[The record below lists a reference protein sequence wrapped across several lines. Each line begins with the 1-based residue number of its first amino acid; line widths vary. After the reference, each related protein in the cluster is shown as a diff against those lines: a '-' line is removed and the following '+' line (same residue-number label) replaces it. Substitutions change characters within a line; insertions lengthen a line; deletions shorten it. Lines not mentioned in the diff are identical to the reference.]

1 MVSPPEWDVVRR
13 EVQAA
18 LVAHTSVRMQ
28 LARCAR
34 IEVYTDGSAPQQ
46 NPGGSTG
53 FAAIVLGFAPC
64 QATEPAVRLDVG
76 GYLPGRTADPP
87 TTNNRAEIAK
97 LAEAAGLMRLDMGRA
112 DPAAPAAGIS

>member
-18 LVAHTSVRMQ
+18 LVAHTSVPMQ

-34 IEVYTDGSAPQQ
+34 IDVYTDGSAPEQ
-46 NPGGSTG
+46 NPDGPIG

-64 QATEPAVRLDVG
+64 QATGPAVRLDVG
-76 GYLPGRTADPP
+76 GYLPGRTADP
-87 TTNNRAEIAK
+87 
-97 LAEAAGLMRLDMGRA
+97 GLGPPWPGSELPRRSRCPRCTLF
-112 DPAAPAAGIS
+112 PP